1 MKKIIFLLTAILVV
15 KNSSAQDMQAKERA
29 EFIAKESF
37 SKSKY
42 KKMEKYGVTKEM
54 SKVITSTPVIKNNIK
69 DYSGV
74 YKANGPDYTLTLSVR
89 DSKNITG
96 SIREVDEKN
105 ALQNFILK
113 NITINDALFKAI
125 KVNTDGTETALEG
138 VFIDKNDN
146 GNHDF
151 GLGIKLPE
159 SVTLNNAL
167 HIDKVFFKKV
177 N

>member
-1 MKKIIFLLTAILVV
+1 MKNIIFLLTAILVV
-15 KNSSAQDMQAKERA
+15 KNSSAQDIQAKERA

-54 SKVITSTPVIKNNIK
+54 SKVIISTPVIKNNIK

-74 YKANGPDYTLTLSVR
+74 YKANGPDYTLTLNVNEA
-89 DSKNITG
+89 KNITG
-96 SIREVDEKN
+96 TIKEVNEN
-105 ALQNFILK
+105 NVIQNFTLK
-113 NITINDALFKAI
+113 NITIDNALFKAI
-125 KVNTDGTETALEG
+125 KVSAGGTETALEG